1 MVGRSIVDT
10 ILPAKCVSCSGVVD
24 SGDYPHVCESCS
36 GRIHIID
43 GARCS
48 TCGYPVFGENE
59 GVPICQHCDGL
70 DAKFEEGRS
79 IGLFTGPVRSLIYAL
94 KYEKGLWALRD
105 IRTMAKRSNG
115 LYRYLY
121 DSVLVPTPLHSRKE
135 RERGYNQSQLI
146 AEELA
151 DEFGL
156 KVENSLLKRVLD
168 TPSQTQFNR
177 SERRRNLRNA
187 FAIRRKSAIAP
198 DLRYILIDDV
208 FTTGSTLNACA
219 AVLRKAG
226 AGHVDTLTV
235 GHG

>member
-1 MVGRSIVDT
+1 M
-10 ILPAKCVSCSGVVD
+10 
-24 SGDYPHVCESCS
+24 
-36 GRIHIID
+36 
-43 GARCS
+43 
-48 TCGYPVFGENE
+48 FGENE
-59 GVPICQHCDGL
+59 GVAICQHCDGL
-70 DAKFEEGRS
+70 EAKFEEGRS
-79 IGLFTGPVRSLIYAL
+79 ISLFTGPVRSLIYAL

-105 IRTMAKRSNG
+105 IREMARRSEG
-115 LYRYLY
+115 LHRYLY
-121 DSVLVPTPLHSRKE
+121 DSALIPIPLHPRKE

-146 AEELA
+146 AKELA
-151 DEFGL
+151 DEFGS
-156 KVENSLLKRVLD
+156 KVEDSLLLRVLD

-198 DLRYILIDDV
+198 DFRYIIIDDV

-226 AGHVDTLTV
+226 VKRVDTLTV